1 MKKYILLLLT
11 CSASVLHAQ
20 QSFTAEN
27 LTCEYGKNPLGIDNR
42 FPRLSWNI
50 HSDARNWRQ
59 SAYQIIVATDS
70 ASLSK
75 DKGNLENEGKV
86 ISGNNIDIVYHG
98 TPLRSFMN
106 CWWKVRVWDANGKVS
121 PWSKIAYWKMGV
133 LAAADWKAQWIG
145 SDLQLKDYQKGLR
158 SISDFAMEPE
168 SEIWKRA
175 DSIRKYVHPG
185 DSAPAVY
192 VRKDFTLRKGIKRAT
207 AYVCGLGLHELYM
220 NGRRVGDEYLNPA
233 YTDYQKE
240 VLYNTYDVT
249 GYLKRGGN
257 AIGVILGNGWY
268 NLIMPHVL
276 RFYAADYIGPPKLL
290 LRLLVE
296 YTDGSREA
304 ISSDST
310 WKYTTDG
317 PIVYNDILSGENY
330 DARKEMPGW
339 CDHGYRDSGWRP
351 CPSVEGPRGTLRSQ
365 QLYPV
370 RELSESPA
378 VRVENKDSVYR
389 FDLGKELCGWV
400 RIKIKGHRGQKIK
413 ISYEGAG
420 SHTLGRY
427 QTDYYILKGDGEE
440 TFEPRF
446 SYNGF
451 RFVDVEGLDYMPAAA
466 DVVGVLVATDL
477 KKTGEFSCSNDTF
490 NKIQQILL
498 NTIHNYIVH
507 IPNDP
512 TREKSGW
519 TQDIEN
525 GFDVNAYNFDVFGMY
540 RKWQY
545 DFNDIIFKN
554 GYVPPVVPGRFAGPT
569 INGPWW
575 GGMIIYNVAKLDE
588 YYHDDEIIKDSY
600 GAMKSYLGYLTSIAK
615 DNIVEWGLG
624 DWMEAYGNVGG
635 RPTTTPIPLTSTIA
649 YYYYATTMARFAERL
664 HKNPD
669 ARYFTQ
675 LAADIKESYNRR
687 FFDAATGTYA
697 QGSQASQL
705 MSLHFGMV
713 PEGKR
718 DLVIRKLKEAIDE
731 HNGHLS
737 TGFVATPLLLTT
749 LCDLGL
755 SKEAYTMATKD
766 DFPGWKDMIFN
777 KGNSVMKENWEGGLV
792 QMPSLAGPIG
802 YWFYYS
808 LAGIRPGLSQL
819 LIKPD
824 FIPDLSWVSASYQSI
839 QGEIVSKW
847 QRQGDRYTLQVT
859 IPANTTA
866 TMYLPA
872 NADAISEG
880 DRNIKLH
887 TDLHIR
893 ETTERETVISIGSG
907 EWSFNMTALPPSSNY
922 PPPSNSPHE

>member
-11 CSASVLHAQ
+11 GTASVVHAQ
-20 QSFTAEN
+20 LNFTVDN
-27 LTCEYGKNPLGIDNR
+27 LTCEYGKNPLGIDSR
-42 FPRLSWNI
+42 HPRLSWNI
-50 HSDARNWRQ
+50 HSTTRNWSQ
-59 SAYQIIVATDS
+59 SGYQIIVATDS
-70 ASLSK
+70 GMLSK
-75 DKGNLENEGKV
+75 DAGNLSNEGK
-86 ISGNNIDIVYHG
+86 ITSNNNINIAYHG
-98 TPLRSFMN
+98 VPLRSFMN
-106 CWWKVRVWDANGKVS
+106 CWWKVRVWDAHGKVS
-121 PWSKIAYWKMGV
+121 AWSKIGYWKMGI
-133 LAAADWKAQWIG
+133 LAAADWNAQWIG
-145 SDLQLKDYQKGLR
+145 SDLRLKDYQKGLR

-192 VRKDFTLRKGIKRAT
+192 VRKDFTLRKEIKRAT
-207 AYVCGLGLHELYM
+207 AYVCGLGLHELYI

-249 GYLKRGGN
+249 GYTQRGGN

-276 RFYAADYIGPPKLL
+276 RFYAADYIDPPKLL
-290 LRLLVE
+290 LHLLIE
-296 YTDGSREA
+296 YTDGSRKV

-339 CDHGYRDSGWRP
+339 CDYGYTGSGWHGCLTVESPQGMLRP
-351 CPSVEGPRGTLRSQ
+351 Q
-365 QLYPV
+365 HLYPV
-370 RELSESPA
+370 RELGVFPA
-378 VRVENKDSVYR
+378 VKVDNKDSVFR

-427 QTDYYILKGDGEE
+427 QTDYYILKGEGEE

-451 RFVDVEGLDYMPAAA
+451 RFVDVEGLDYTPAAA

-477 KKTGEFSCSNDTF
+477 KEAGEFSCSNPTLND
-490 NKIQQILL
+490 IQRILL

-525 GFDVNAYNFDVFGMY
+525 GFDVNAYNFDVSGMY

-554 GYVPPVVPGRFAGPT
+554 GYVPPVVPGRFTGPT

-649 YYYYATTMARFAERL
+649 YYYYAATMARFAARL
-664 HKNPD
+664 HKEPD
-669 ARYFTQ
+669 ARYFTK
-675 LAADIKESYNRR
+675 LAAGIKASYNRR

-713 PEGKR
+713 PGGKR
-718 DLVIRKLKEAIDE
+718 DLVIRKLKEAIDK
-731 HNGHLS
+731 HDGHLS

-755 SKEAYTMATKD
+755 SKEAYAMATKD
-766 DFPGWKDMIFN
+766 DFPGWKDMIYN

-808 LAGIRPGLSQL
+808 LAGIRPGFSRL

-824 FIPDLSWVSASYQSI
+824 FIQDLSWVSANYHSI

-866 TMYLPA
+866 TVCLPA

-880 DRNIKLH
+880 GKKIKLH
-887 TDLHIR
+887 ADLHVR
-893 ETTERETVISIGSG
+893 ETTDRETIIGVGSG
-907 EWSFNMTALPPSSNY
+907 EWSFEMNGQAP
-922 PPPSNSPHE
+922 